1 MVYYKMLTVCLVA
14 LFLACNTPAYAV
26 ESQSMSLQLK
36 AGAYFTATKDFDPGN
51 GIDAVFSY
59 KPLPYAAIDTA
70 LGYYRAERGA
80 DGFLSAIPL
89 TVTVRGILPL
99 SSSLNLYAGGGGGVY
114 YKMAGGLTELPAE
127 HSEFSPGY
135 HANSGIEFLASDNF
149 SLLLDYR
156 YVVVDQGKFKSYG
169 IKHDGSLIYGGFS
182 LNY

>member
-1 MVYYKMLTVCLVA
+1 MVYSKMLAVLCFVA
-14 LFLACNTPAYAV
+14 LSCTTPAHAV
-26 ESQSMSLQLK
+26 EPESLSVQLK
-36 AGAYFTATKDFDPGN
+36 AGAYFTATKDFDPGT

-59 KPLPYAAIDTA
+59 RPSPYAAIDTA

-99 SSSLNLYAGGGGGVY
+99 SSINLYAGGGGGVY
-114 YKMAGGLTELPAE
+114 YKMAGGLTELPAD
-127 HSEFSPGY
+127 HSEFRLGY
-135 HANSGIEFLASDNF
+135 HGNAGIEFPASNNL

-169 IKHDGSLIYGGFS
+169 IKHDGSFIYGGFS